1 VHARVFSFFFAYARF
16 GKNKLLPVSGAV
28 LVPGGTGRDGVAAA
42 AMGYR
47 GSARTVLLM
56 LMTRARRIEQRLVV
70 VHVLCVL
77 AVLLAHVPR
86 HGLRQ
91 PLAHRCRRPAVRSCQ
106 SPRYKIQSPLLGHS
120 INCTAPSLSQQNN
133 SGFQE
138 RKSNHH
144 GWLCTDRAGVWL
156 SRSRSACTCLTH
168 SNSIGMRHAN
178 RCVSNGQCFQAPYL
192 LEVMSM

>member
-1 VHARVFSFFFAYARF
+1 MHAHVFSFFFVYARF

-106 SPRYKIQSPLLGHS
+106 SPPYKIQSPLLGHP
-120 INCTAPSLSQQNN
+120 ILIVLPRACLSKTIVVFKNANQIIMDGSVLTEQAY
-133 SGFQE
+133 GF
-138 RKSNHH
+138 
-144 GWLCTDRAGVWL
+144 LDRDRPARV
-156 SRSRSACTCLTH
+156 
-168 SNSIGMRHAN
+168 
-178 RCVSNGQCFQAPYL
+178 
-192 LEVMSM
+192 